1 MCVNVKV
8 NESTNEWYNY
18 YIKGCPQAMHDL
30 MLKCWAEE
38 PNRRPTFG
46 QIRADLEEFLRDPSL
61 LNGNDGIFRYI

>member
-1 MCVNVKV
+1 
-8 NESTNEWYNY
+8 
-18 YIKGCPQAMHDL
+18 MHDL

-61 LNGNDGIFRYI
+61 LNGNDGIFSESSTVSYNSQDNRMSSFYTTLQ